1 MSWGSDG
8 INPGQYLADSNNNFH
23 LCSKYAI
30 TMHHANNTNYI
41 NNTTNIPYIHT
52 KWCWTQYDCAV
63 PMPSDSISASKK
75 QDAHVVETLRTQEQH
90 AHLGDVRCTTLCT
103 CKGCTNTY
111 GVRPPP
117 STTRKRQSYDNQRQ
131 PLRGIPSHEFM
142 LDKGELNTD
151 GHLTTLEILL
161 LKSIVIYFILHG
173 FDVSVQ
179 NIFYVYK
186 QIYSVSLQC
195 ELVEFPLFE
204 RNIEHI
210 QQFLSKLFCIIQIL
224 NSLLKLS

>member
-1 MSWGSDG
+1 M
-8 INPGQYLADSNNNFH
+8 
-23 LCSKYAI
+23 
-30 TMHHANNTNYI
+30 
-41 NNTTNIPYIHT
+41 
-52 KWCWTQYDCAV
+52 
-63 PMPSDSISASKK
+63 
-75 QDAHVVETLRTQEQH
+75 
-90 AHLGDVRCTTLCT
+90 
-103 CKGCTNTY
+103 
-111 GVRPPP
+111 
-117 STTRKRQSYDNQRQ
+117 
-131 PLRGIPSHEFM
+131 RGIPSHEFM

-204 RNIEHI
+204 RNIEHKL
-210 QQFLSKLFCIIQIL
+210 FNDFCPSYFVLSKF
-224 NSLLKLS
+224 

>member
-1 MSWGSDG
+1 
-8 INPGQYLADSNNNFH
+8 
-23 LCSKYAI
+23 
-30 TMHHANNTNYI
+30 
-41 NNTTNIPYIHT
+41 
-52 KWCWTQYDCAV
+52 
-63 PMPSDSISASKK
+63 
-75 QDAHVVETLRTQEQH
+75 
-90 AHLGDVRCTTLCT
+90 
-103 CKGCTNTY
+103 
-111 GVRPPP
+111 
-117 STTRKRQSYDNQRQ
+117 
-131 PLRGIPSHEFM
+131 M

-210 QQFLSKLFCIIQIL
+210 QRFLSKLFCIIQIL
-224 NSLLKLS
+224 NSLLKLSWYTSALFGYHLNSTDAFIYPCSIELDNKFGDFVL

>member
-1 MSWGSDG
+1 M
-8 INPGQYLADSNNNFH
+8 Q
-23 LCSKYAI
+23 
-30 TMHHANNTNYI
+30 
-41 NNTTNIPYIHT
+41 
-52 KWCWTQYDCAV
+52 QQRCAC
-63 PMPSDSISASKK
+63 
-75 QDAHVVETLRTQEQH
+75 LRDEK
-90 AHLGDVRCTTLCT
+90 GCTTLCT

-117 STTRKRQSYDNQRQ
+117 SITRKRQSYDNQRQ

-210 QQFLSKLFCIIQIL
+210 QRFLSKLFCIIQLL
-224 NSLLKLS
+224 NSFLKLS